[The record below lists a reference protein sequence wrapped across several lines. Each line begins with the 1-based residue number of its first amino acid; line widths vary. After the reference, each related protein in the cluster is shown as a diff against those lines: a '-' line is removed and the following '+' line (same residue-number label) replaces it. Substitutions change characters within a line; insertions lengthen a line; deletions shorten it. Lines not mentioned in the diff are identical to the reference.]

1 MNDPTTAGSSL
12 PTTIPQYLAQL
23 RDALHDADPAMV
35 QDALY
40 DAEEYLRS
48 ELAAQPGRSEAEVI
62 ADVAGS
68 YGAPDEV
75 AEIYRE
81 TEITVSRALRTP
93 TAGAVPVRRAPP
105 VAAGVAAGV
114 AGATAAPAV
123 PPPQPPA
130 QPRSLL
136 ARFFGVALEARTYG
150 ALFYMLL
157 SLATGIFFFTWVFT
171 GLSLSLGLLILIIGI
186 PLTVLFFGSVRG
198 LALLEG
204 RLVEALLGERMPRRP
219 RYADRS
225 RSWLQRIGD
234 MFTDGRTWLTLLY
247 FVLMLPLGIVYFTIA
262 VTLLSVSLGFIWAP
276 VAALFSGTLPGI
288 YIDGEQML
296 SLWATP
302 LLAVT
307 GILLLFVT
315 LHLARGIG
323 HLHGQ
328 LAKHLLV
335 RL

>member
-1 MNDPTTAGSSL
+1 MNDLDLAGNRL
-12 PTTIPQYLAQL
+12 PSTIPQYLAQL
-23 RDALHDADPAMV
+23 RAALDGVDPAMV

-81 TEITVSRALRTP
+81 TELTVNRALRADT
-93 TAGAVPVRRAPP
+93 GPVLRA
-105 VAAGVAAGV
+105 AAEASG
-114 AGATAAPAV
+114 AAPAA
-123 PPPQPPA
+123 PPA
-130 QPRSLL
+130 APVHRSLL
-136 ARFFGVALEARTYG
+136 ARFFGVVTDPHTYG

-157 SLATGIFFFTWVFT
+157 SLATGIFFFTWVVT
-171 GLSLSLGLLILIIGI
+171 GLSLSLGLLILIIGV

-219 RYADRS
+219 QYTDRS

-247 FVLMLPLGIVYFTIA
+247 FVLMLPLGIIYFTIA
-262 VTLLSVSLGFIWAP
+262 VTLLSLSLGLIWAP
-276 VAALFSGTLPGI
+276 VAAIFSGDIPGI
-288 YIDGEQML
+288 YINDVNVLPMAA
-296 SLWATP
+296 SP
-302 LLAVT
+302 LVAIVVAAV
-307 GILLLFVT
+307 GVLLLLLT
-315 LHLARGIG
+315 MHLARGIG
-323 HLHGQ
+323 KLHGM
-328 LAKHLLV
+328 LAKNLLV